1 VFRICVYCGS
11 KTGVQEA
18 YRSAAIDLGHAMAA
32 RGWGL
37 VYGGG
42 NVGLMG
48 LVADATLAA
57 GGEVIGVIPQALAT
71 AEKELAHPNLTQL
84 LVVADM
90 HQRKAAMAQ
99 RADAFIAL
107 PGGYGTLEEL
117 FEMLAWAQLGFHK
130 KPLALLNIAG
140 YFDHLIR
147 FLNHALDQGFLR
159 ERHLDLIHTATG
171 IAPMLDYLHSQAS
184 TLS

>member
-1 VFRICVYCGS
+1 MY
-11 KTGVQEA
+11 
-18 YRSAAIDLGHAMAA
+18 LA
-32 RGWGL
+32 RG
-37 VYGGG
+37 V
-42 NVGLMG
+42 N
-48 LVADATLAA
+48 
-57 GGEVIGVIPQALAT
+57 
-71 AEKELAHPNLTQL
+71 
-84 LVVADM
+84 
-90 HQRKAAMAQ
+90 
-99 RADAFIAL
+99 
-107 PGGYGTLEEL
+107 TLEL
-117 FEMLAWAQLGFHK
+117 QWAQLGFHK